1 MNFLN
6 EDRIQRIK
14 VAGIFLLQIYK
25 VTTGTLLS
33 LFVPQSCKNNQI
45 CTLQENLE
53 NNDTYHR
60 IVVSWNFLSMFTFLL
75 YYFIE
80 LRREEW
86 AIKFLDIDN
95 NISDNALKNIIK
107 QEPVLDKKMDRLN
120 LYYYKTL
127 CVTCVV
133 YFINMIITIKLLHDN
148 YHSSSTI
155 SCFLSFTLLV
165 TIKLY
170 NSFIV
175 ANQSVKHDKMMSA
188 YMCEFVSFN
197 IIDKDYKNNNQT
209 NNNNDQDLNNIN
221 LTIINP

>member
-1 MNFLN
+1 MKFLN

-14 VAGIFLLQIYK
+14 VGGIFLLQIYK

-33 LFVPQSCKNNQI
+33 LFVPQLCSNHQI
-45 CTLQENLE
+45 CTLQENFHNE
-53 NNDTYHR
+53 NTYHR
-60 IVVSWNFLSMFTFLL
+60 IVVSWNFFSMFTFLI
-75 YYFIE
+75 YYLIE

-86 AIKFLDIDN
+86 AIQFLDIDN
-95 NISDNALKNIIK
+95 NIPDNALKNIIK
-107 QEPVLDKKMDRLN
+107 QEPILDKKMDRLN
-120 LYYYKTL
+120 LYYYQTL

-133 YFINMIITIKLLHDN
+133 YFINMIITSKLLHDN

-197 IIDKDYKNNNQT
+197 IIDKDYKPNTT
-209 NNNNDQDLNNIN
+209 NNKDLNDIN